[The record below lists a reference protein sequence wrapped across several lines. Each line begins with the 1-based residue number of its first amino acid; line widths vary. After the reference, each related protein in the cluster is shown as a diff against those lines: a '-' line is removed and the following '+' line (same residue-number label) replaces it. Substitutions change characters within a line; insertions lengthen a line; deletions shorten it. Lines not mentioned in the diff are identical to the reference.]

1 MSIRRREFIG
11 GIGAVSVV
19 GSALDAFGGEK
30 PLLRIGVMT
39 DTHVGKTK
47 DTCKRVKLAYRL
59 FRKQAVDL
67 MVNVGDVADYHFPTG
82 YKAYRETVEE
92 VFAKVP
98 PTARPKELFVYAA
111 HDYFAYKG
119 AARKDWQRC
128 ATPAF
133 ADMQRLIGASNGPY
147 ASGSIKGFP
156 YVVLPQRLSDG
167 LDFPRCEKMIA
178 DACAANPGK
187 PVFVFAHIPP
197 ANTTRSGRGCP
208 DKAAMFSKYPQVVNI
223 SGHTH
228 GSLADERAIWQGAF
242 TSVNAGCLQNWGDGR
257 AGIAGNSVPR
267 INDYGVLIIDVYAA
281 RIVFRR
287 FDVRDGAEYHAQRP
301 WMIPWPHNPSAAP
314 YAPANR
320 KDIERVPAFAA
331 DAVLRAEPSKT
342 EDGGVLLTIPVTVGE
357 PRPFAYRV
365 RLERMDAG
373 GKWVSHARRDFFGDV
388 WQREKERPANYAQEF
403 ASAYFSEGGKF
414 RFRVAA
420 ANCWGKDGKSIEV
433 VFDSPTRKA
442 PVDIAWSCQ
451 NPMEECEF
459 RTGLSGGASK
469 PRTGDFYEMDKGVAR
484 LEIPK
489 EAWNGPKG
497 TPFRL
502 VVDMHTVQNTNP
514 TWTVV
519 LRNPNPVSNASG
531 RLSTPPGDSGML
543 RYVIDIKKVADKH
556 AYYLLIREG
565 GIGKIR
571 FGGVRVE
578 RL

>member
-1 MSIRRREFIG
+1 MSIKRREFIG
-11 GIGAVSVV
+11 GIGAVSVM
-19 GSALDAFGGEK
+19 GSAFDAFGGEK

-59 FRKQAVDL
+59 FRKHSVDL
-67 MVNVGDVADYHFPTG
+67 MVNVGDIADYHFPTG

-92 VFAKVP
+92 VFAKTP
-98 PTARPKELFVYAA
+98 PASRPKELFVYAA

-119 AARKDWQRC
+119 AARKDWQSC

-133 ADMQRLIGASNGPY
+133 ADLQRLIGASNGPY
-147 ASGSIKGFP
+147 ASGLIKGFP
-156 YVVLPQRLSDG
+156 YVVLPQRMSDG
-167 LDFPRCEKMIA
+167 LDFRKCEKMIA

-187 PVFVFAHIPP
+187 PVFVFSHIPP
-197 ANTTRSGRGCP
+197 AKTTGSGRGCP
-208 DKAAMFSKYPQVVNI
+208 NKMAMFSKYPQVVNI

-228 GSLADERAIWQGAF
+228 GSLADERLIWQGAF

-257 AGIAGNSVPR
+257 SGIAGNSVSR
-267 INDYGVLIIDVYAA
+267 INNYGVLIVDVYAA

-287 FDVRDGAEYHAQRP
+287 FDVRDGAEYHAQTP

-320 KDIERVPAFAA
+320 KDIKRVPVFAA

-342 EDGGVLLTIPVTVGE
+342 DDGGVLLTIPVTVGE

-365 RLERMDAG
+365 HLERMDAG
-373 GKWVSHARRDFFGDV
+373 GKWVPHARRDFFGDF
-388 WQREKERPANYAQEF
+388 WQGAKERPSNHHQEF
-403 ASAYFSEGGKF
+403 ASAYFSEGGKC

-420 ANCWGKDGKSIEV
+420 INCWGKEGKPIEV
-433 VFDSPTRKA
+433 VFDAPARKT
-442 PVDIAWSCQ
+442 PVNVAWSCR
-451 NPMEECEF
+451 NPMEECKF
-459 RTGLSGGASK
+459 RSGLSGGAPK
-469 PRTGDFYEMDKGVAR
+469 PRVGDFYEMDKGFAR

-489 EAWNGPKG
+489 TAWEGPAG
-497 TPFRL
+497 TLFRL
-502 VVDMHTVQNTNP
+502 VVDMHTVQNTIP

-519 LRNPNPVSNASG
+519 LRNPNPVRNASG
-531 RLSTPPGDSGML
+531 RLSIPPGDSGML
-543 RYVIDIKKVADKH
+543 RYVIDIKKLADND

-571 FGGVRVE
+571 FGSIRVE

>member
-11 GIGAVSVV
+11 GIGAASVA
-19 GSALDAFGGEK
+19 GGAFDAFGGEK
-30 PLLRIGVMT
+30 PLLRMGVMT
-39 DTHVGKTK
+39 DTHIGTTK
-47 DTCKRVKLAYRL
+47 DTCKLVKLACRL
-59 FRKQAVDL
+59 FRKHSVDL
-67 MVNVGDVADYHFPTG
+67 IVNVGDVADYHFPTG

-92 VFAKVP
+92 VFAKTP
-98 PTARPKELFVYAA
+98 PAKRPKELFVYAG
-111 HDYFAYKG
+111 HDHFAYKG
-119 AARKDWQRC
+119 AARKDWQGC

-147 ASGSIKGFP
+147 ATGDVNGFP
-156 YVVLPQRLSDG
+156 YVVLPQRMSDG
-167 LDFPRCEKMIA
+167 LDLSRCEKMIA
-178 DACAANPGK
+178 EACAANHGK

-197 ANTTRSGRGCP
+197 ANTTREGRGSP
-208 DKAAMFSKYPQVVNI
+208 DKTALFSKYPQVVNI

-228 GSLADERAIWQGAF
+228 GSLADERSIWQGAF

-257 AGIAGNSVPR
+257 SGIAGNNVRR
-267 INDYGVLIIDVYAA
+267 INNYGVLVVDVYAS

-287 FDVRDGAEYHAQRP
+287 FDVRDGAECHAP
-301 WMIPWPHNPSAAP
+301 WIVPWPHNPSSAP

-320 KDIERVPAFAA
+320 KDIGRVPSFAA
-331 DAVLRAEPSKT
+331 DAVLRAEPSKA
-342 EDGGVLLTIPVTVGE
+342 EDGGVSLSIPSAVGE

-373 GKWVSHARRDFFGDV
+373 GKWVAHARRDFFGDF
-388 WQREKERPANYAQEF
+388 WQRAKERPAGYAQEF
-403 ASAYFSEGGKF
+403 ASAYFAEGGKF

-420 ANCWGKDGKSIEV
+420 VNSWGREGSPLET
-433 VFDSPTRKA
+433 VFDA
-442 PVDIAWSCQ
+442 PVRKTPADVAWSCR
-451 NPMEECEF
+451 NPMEECRF
-459 RTGLSGGASK
+459 LGGLSGGTPK
-469 PRTGDFYEMDKGVAR
+469 MRIGDFYEMDKGAAR

-489 EAWNGPKG
+489 EAWAGPAG

-502 VVDMHTVQNTNP
+502 VLDMHTVQESDP

-519 LRNPNPVSNASG
+519 LRNPNPLKNASG

-543 RYVIDIKKVADKH
+543 RYVIDIRKLADNH

-565 GIGKIR
+565 GAGKIR
-571 FGGVRVE
+571 FGSVRVE